1 HMDIGVGT
9 GFYLKKSADKINKI
23 TLSDLNVHSLEC
35 AKKYISDE
43 KLNSC
48 LCHDIFN
55 RFTDELRG
63 VFDSVS
69 IFYLLHCLPGKMSDK
84 KQAAGKTIPNLSG
97 MKFNSPDMYEFQLCL
112 RVDGG

>member
-1 HMDIGVGT
+1 MDIGVGT

-55 RFTDELRG
+55 RFTGQLRG
-63 VFDSVS
+63 
-69 IFYLLHCLPGKMSDK
+69 YLIQYPYFIYYIVCRGK
-84 KQAAGKTIPNLSG
+84 
-97 MKFNSPDMYEFQLCL
+97 
-112 RVDGG
+112 